1 MKILFPGTFDPFTVG
16 HADLVRRA
24 LKIADSVVIA
34 VGVNVSKKCMWSA
47 PDRVDAIRRYYSDE
61 PRVTVVSYSGLT
73 FEQMRQTG
81 CDVMLRGVRSVA
93 DYEVERSLA
102 DANRTVGGA
111 ETLLMVSDS
120 QYQHISSSLVREL
133 VSFGHPVGGMM
144 IDTFAVPEKEM
155 MR

>member
-1 MKILFPGTFDPFTVG
+1 
-16 HADLVRRA
+16 
-24 LKIADSVVIA
+24 
-34 VGVNVSKKCMWSA
+34 
-47 PDRVDAIRRYYSDE
+47 
-61 PRVTVVSYSGLT
+61 
-73 FEQMRQTG
+73 MRQTG

-133 VSFGHPVGGMM
+133 VSFGHPVGEMM

>member
-1 MKILFPGTFDPFTVG
+1 MKVLFPGTFDPFTVG

-24 LKIADSVVIA
+24 LEIADSIVIA

-47 PDRVDAIRRYYSDE
+47 SDRVDAIRRHYASE

-73 FEQMRQTG
+73 FELMRQTG

-93 DYEVERSLA
+93 DYEAERSLA
-102 DANRTVGGA
+102 DANRAVGGA

-120 QYQHISSSLVREL
+120 RYQHISSSLVREL
-133 VSFGHPVGGMM
+133 ISFGHPVSGMM
-144 IDTFAVPEKEM
+144 IDSFVLAAPE
-155 MR
+155 